1 MAVQVVVAYDISND
15 KRRNKIAKCLQGY
28 GERVN
33 FSVFECILKK
43 RHFVRMKKELK
54 ELVKHKEDNIR
65 IYLLCKDCMKK
76 TEVIGGDP
84 QGFKN
89 SPLLYI

>member
-1 MAVQVVVAYDISND
+1 MIQVVVAYDIGND
-15 KRRNKIAKCLQGY
+15 KRRNKVAKCLQGY

-33 FSVFECILKK
+33 FSVFECILKPG
-43 RHFVRMKKELK
+43 HFVRMKKELK

-65 IYLLCKDCMKK
+65 IYLLCKDCINK

-89 SPLLYI
+89 SPLVYV

>member
-1 MAVQVVVAYDISND
+1 MVQVVVAYDISND
-15 KRRNKIAKCLQGY
+15 KRRNKVAKCLQGY

-33 FSVFECILKK
+33 FSVFECILKAGS
-43 RHFVRMKKELK
+43 FARMKKELK

-65 IYLLCKDCMKK
+65 IYLLCKDCIKK
-76 TEVIGGDP
+76 TEVIGGGT
-84 QGFKN
+84 QGFNN

>member
-1 MAVQVVVAYDISND
+1 MVQVVVAYDISND

-33 FSVFECILKK
+33 FSVFECMLKQ
-43 RHFVRMKKELK
+43 RRFIRMKNDLK

-65 IYLLCKDCMKK
+65 IYLLCKDCIKK
-76 TEVIGGDP
+76 AEIIGYGK

-89 SPLLYI
+89 GPLLYV

>member
-1 MAVQVVVAYDISND
+1 
-15 KRRNKIAKCLQGY
+15 
-28 GERVN
+28 
-33 FSVFECILKK
+33 
-43 RHFVRMKKELK
+43 MKKELK

-65 IYLLCKDCMKK
+65 IYLLCKDCIKK

-89 SPLLYI
+89 SPLLYV

>member
-1 MAVQVVVAYDISND
+1 MVQVVVAYDISDD
-15 KRRNKIAKCLQGY
+15 KRRNKVAKCLQGY

-33 FSVFECILKK
+33 FSVFECILKQGP
-43 RHFVRMKKELK
+43 FARMKKELK

-65 IYLLCKDCMKK
+65 IYLLCKDCIKK
-76 TEVIGGDP
+76 TEVIGSGT

-89 SPLLYI
+89 SPLVYI